1 MICLVLVLRQCI
13 QRICI
18 IILHI
23 AFPFGIVI
31 NSMELCSIELG
42 LSIYL
47 KIQCLINKATLMNLK
62 INGSI
67 KSFDDTSMTIE
78 ELVIQLNLVGK
89 RIAIEKNG
97 MIISKS
103 EFQNISLQDG
113 DQLEIVGA
121 VGGG

>member
-1 MICLVLVLRQCI
+1 
-13 QRICI
+13 
-18 IILHI
+18 
-23 AFPFGIVI
+23 
-31 NSMELCSIELG
+31 
-42 LSIYL
+42 
-47 KIQCLINKATLMNLK
+47 MNLK
-62 INGSI
+62 INGNI

-78 ELVIQLNLVGK
+78 GLVIQLNLLGK

-103 EFQNISLQDG
+103 EFQNITLQDG

>member
-1 MICLVLVLRQCI
+1 
-13 QRICI
+13 
-18 IILHI
+18 
-23 AFPFGIVI
+23 
-31 NSMELCSIELG
+31 
-42 LSIYL
+42 
-47 KIQCLINKATLMNLK
+47 MNLK
-62 INGSI
+62 INGNI

-78 ELVIQLNLVGK
+78 GLVMQLNLLGK

-103 EFQNISLQDG
+103 EFKKITLQDG

>member
-1 MICLVLVLRQCI
+1 
-13 QRICI
+13 
-18 IILHI
+18 
-23 AFPFGIVI
+23 
-31 NSMELCSIELG
+31 MELCSIALG
-42 LSIYL
+42 LKIYL
-47 KIQCLINKATLMNLK
+47 KIQCLMNKATSMNLK
-62 INGSI
+62 INGNI

-78 ELVIQLNLVGK
+78 GLVIQLNLLGK

-103 EFQNISLQDG
+103 EFQNILLQDG

>member
-1 MICLVLVLRQCI
+1 
-13 QRICI
+13 
-18 IILHI
+18 
-23 AFPFGIVI
+23 
-31 NSMELCSIELG
+31 
-42 LSIYL
+42 
-47 KIQCLINKATLMNLK
+47 MNLK
-62 INGSI
+62 INGNI

-78 ELVIQLNLVGK
+78 GLVTKLNLLGK

-103 EFQNISLQDG
+103 EFQKIMLQDG

>member
-1 MICLVLVLRQCI
+1 
-13 QRICI
+13 
-18 IILHI
+18 
-23 AFPFGIVI
+23 
-31 NSMELCSIELG
+31 
-42 LSIYL
+42 
-47 KIQCLINKATLMNLK
+47 MNLK
-62 INGSI
+62 INGNI

-78 ELVIQLNLVGK
+78 GLVMQLNLLGK

-103 EFQNISLQDG
+103 EFQRITLQDG

>member
-1 MICLVLVLRQCI
+1 M
-13 QRICI
+13 
-18 IILHI
+18 
-23 AFPFGIVI
+23 
-31 NSMELCSIELG
+31 
-42 LSIYL
+42 
-47 KIQCLINKATLMNLK
+47 NKDTSMNLK
-62 INGSI
+62 INGNI

-78 ELVIQLNLVGK
+78 GLVMQLNLLGK

-103 EFQNISLQDG
+103 EFQKITLQDG

>member
-1 MICLVLVLRQCI
+1 
-13 QRICI
+13 
-18 IILHI
+18 
-23 AFPFGIVI
+23 
-31 NSMELCSIELG
+31 
-42 LSIYL
+42 
-47 KIQCLINKATLMNLK
+47 MNIK
-62 INGSI
+62 INGNI

-78 ELVIQLNLVGK
+78 GLVMQLNLLGK

-103 EFQNISLQDG
+103 EFQKITLQDG

>member
-1 MICLVLVLRQCI
+1 
-13 QRICI
+13 
-18 IILHI
+18 
-23 AFPFGIVI
+23 
-31 NSMELCSIELG
+31 
-42 LSIYL
+42 
-47 KIQCLINKATLMNLK
+47 MNLK
-62 INGSI
+62 INGNI

-78 ELVIQLNLVGK
+78 GLVAQLNLLGK

-103 EFQNISLQDG
+103 EFQKIMLQDG

>member
-1 MICLVLVLRQCI
+1 
-13 QRICI
+13 
-18 IILHI
+18 
-23 AFPFGIVI
+23 
-31 NSMELCSIELG
+31 
-42 LSIYL
+42 
-47 KIQCLINKATLMNLK
+47 MNLK
-62 INGSI
+62 INGRI

-78 ELVIQLNLVGK
+78 ELVIQINLVGK

-103 EFQNISLQDG
+103 EFQNTLLQDG

>member
-1 MICLVLVLRQCI
+1 
-13 QRICI
+13 
-18 IILHI
+18 
-23 AFPFGIVI
+23 
-31 NSMELCSIELG
+31 
-42 LSIYL
+42 
-47 KIQCLINKATLMNLK
+47 MNLK
-62 INGSI
+62 INGNI

-78 ELVIQLNLVGK
+78 GLVMQLNLLGK

-103 EFQNISLQDG
+103 EFQEITLQDG

>member
-1 MICLVLVLRQCI
+1 ML
-13 QRICI
+13 
-18 IILHI
+18 
-23 AFPFGIVI
+23 
-31 NSMELCSIELG
+31 MELCSIALR
-42 LSIYL
+42 LKIYL
-47 KIQCLINKATLMNLK
+47 KIQCLMNKAISMNLK
-62 INGSI
+62 INGNI

-78 ELVIQLNLVGK
+78 GLVIQLNLLGK

-103 EFQNISLQDG
+103 EFQNILLQDG

>member
-1 MICLVLVLRQCI
+1 
-13 QRICI
+13 
-18 IILHI
+18 
-23 AFPFGIVI
+23 
-31 NSMELCSIELG
+31 
-42 LSIYL
+42 
-47 KIQCLINKATLMNLK
+47 MNLK
-62 INGSI
+62 INGNI

-78 ELVIQLNLVGK
+78 GLVIQLNLLGK

-103 EFQNISLQDG
+103 EFQNILLQEG

>member
-1 MICLVLVLRQCI
+1 
-13 QRICI
+13 
-18 IILHI
+18 
-23 AFPFGIVI
+23 
-31 NSMELCSIELG
+31 MELCSIALR
-42 LSIYL
+42 LKIYL
-47 KIQCLINKATLMNLK
+47 KIQCLMNKATSMNLK
-62 INGSI
+62 INGNI

-78 ELVIQLNLVGK
+78 GLVIQLNLLGK

-103 EFQNISLQDG
+103 EFQNITLQEG

>member
-1 MICLVLVLRQCI
+1 
-13 QRICI
+13 
-18 IILHI
+18 
-23 AFPFGIVI
+23 
-31 NSMELCSIELG
+31 MELCSIDVRLK
-42 LSIYL
+42 ICL
-47 KIQCLINKATLMNLK
+47 KIQCLMNKATSMNLK
-62 INGSI
+62 INGNI

-78 ELVIQLNLVGK
+78 GLVMQLNLLGK

-103 EFQNISLQDG
+103 EFQKITLQDG

>member
-1 MICLVLVLRQCI
+1 M
-13 QRICI
+13 
-18 IILHI
+18 
-23 AFPFGIVI
+23 
-31 NSMELCSIELG
+31 
-42 LSIYL
+42 
-47 KIQCLINKATLMNLK
+47 NKATAMNLK
-62 INGSI
+62 INGNI

-78 ELVIQLNLVGK
+78 GLVTQLNLLGK

-103 EFQNISLQDG
+103 EFQKITLQDG

>member
-1 MICLVLVLRQCI
+1 
-13 QRICI
+13 
-18 IILHI
+18 
-23 AFPFGIVI
+23 
-31 NSMELCSIELG
+31 
-42 LSIYL
+42 
-47 KIQCLINKATLMNLK
+47 MNLK
-62 INGSI
+62 INGNI

-78 ELVIQLNLVGK
+78 GLVMQLDLLGK

-103 EFQNISLQDG
+103 EFQKITLQDG